1 MEFRD
6 VFTRIRQGWFVS
18 NSTNQWL
25 TQCQKKTMMDMGK
38 TQTTVKPV
46 CNDHLYNKICYV
58 WFIQ

>member
-1 MEFRD
+1 MYLPAFDRVD
-6 VFTRIRQGWFVS
+6 SLAIAQINGWPSVR
-18 NSTNQWL
+18 
-25 TQCQKKTMMDMGK
+25 KKTMMDMGK